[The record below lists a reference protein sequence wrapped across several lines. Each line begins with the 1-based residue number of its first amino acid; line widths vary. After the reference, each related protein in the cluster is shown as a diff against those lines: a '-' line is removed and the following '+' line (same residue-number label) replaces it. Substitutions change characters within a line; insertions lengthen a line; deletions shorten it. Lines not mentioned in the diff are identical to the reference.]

1 MSAKQVSF
9 EEDTSVSSRI
19 TLFNKRAEEHQNWM
33 VINPFAHY
41 TVREMPKRLI
51 RQEDYGHAPAGSRS
65 EQRSQQAHVQA
76 LQEVLQLCKVI
87 HELGQPKPK
96 TGQMVLSFG
105 ELFEHYSSISGKL
118 MGTLLGARKHGYV
131 AFEGETL
138 FQSKD
143 EQVSVCLLRSY
154 DELRLEIMAKVEDL
168 SGTATLKA

>member
-9 EEDTSVSSRI
+9 EEETSVSSRI

-65 EQRSQQAHVQA
+65 EQRSQLAHAQA
-76 LQEVLQLCKVI
+76 LQEVLQLCEEI
-87 HELGQPKPK
+87 HKLGQPSPK
-96 TGQMVLSFG
+96 TGQMGLSFG
-105 ELFEHYSSISGKL
+105 ELFERYTSISEKL
-118 MGTLLGARKHGYV
+118 MGTLLAARRQGYV

-138 FQSKD
+138 FQGKD
-143 EQVSVCLLRSY
+143 EQVPVCLLRSF
-154 DELRLEIMAKVEDL
+154 DELRLEIMAKAEDL
-168 SGTATLKA
+168 TKKEHVD